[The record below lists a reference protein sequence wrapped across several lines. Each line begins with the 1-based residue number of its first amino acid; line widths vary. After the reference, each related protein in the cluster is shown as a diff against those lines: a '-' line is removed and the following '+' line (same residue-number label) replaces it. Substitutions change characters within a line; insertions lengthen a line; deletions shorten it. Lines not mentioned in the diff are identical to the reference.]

1 MNLLSYW
8 MANMLMDIIKVM
20 LLFIVIFL
28 LTLIAKVEYEAKIIL
43 FLIFPFALVP
53 FTYASSFL
61 FRHDTMAQIITLIVH
76 IVVGCM
82 IGGLKIVPLIL

>member
-1 MNLLSYW
+1 
-8 MANMLMDIIKVM
+8 MANMLMDIIKVV

-28 LTLIAKVEYEAKIIL
+28 LGLIAKVEYEAKIIL

-61 FRHDTMAQIITLIVH
+61 INHDTMA
-76 IVVGCM
+76 
-82 IGGLKIVPLIL
+82 